1 MIELRNVGKYYG
13 NKLALCDVSF
23 SIDNA
28 GIIGLLGKNGA
39 GKSTLMNIM
48 TGYLPATNGTV
59 IVDGSSIDDAPQE
72 AKSKIG
78 YLPEKPPV
86 YDTMTV
92 REFLC
97 YAARLKG
104 ISSKNAPGLAER
116 AIRQTGLERVERR
129 LIRNLSKGYQQRVG
143 IAQAMAAE
151 PGILILDEPTVG
163 LDPSQVVE
171 IREVLKEYSRTHVII
186 ISSHIL
192 SEISEICDRI
202 LILNEG
208 KLIKDCPISE
218 MSDSARNRIF
228 IRVEAG
234 KDCFEHV
241 ILKHLKNCSYVYK
254 GAGEPGCSDWE
265 LTLLTG
271 GPDIRKEVFRAVT
284 EQQLNLLQMS
294 QAGAEIEDVFLN
306 LTRVSGIG

>member
-23 SIDNA
+23 SIENA

-48 TGYLPATNGTV
+48 TGYLPATSGNV
-59 IVDGSSIDDAPQE
+59 IVDGISIDEAPQE

-92 REFLC
+92 NEFLR
-97 YAARLKG
+97 YVARLKG
-104 ISSKNAPGLAER
+104 ISSKDAAASAER
-116 AIRQTGLERVERR
+116 VIRQTGLQNVERR

-151 PGILILDEPTVG
+151 PKILILDEPTVG

-171 IREVLKEYSRTHVII
+171 IRAVLKEYSKTHVII

-202 LILNEG
+202 LLLNEG
-208 KLIKDCPISE
+208 RLIKDCAISE
-218 MSDSARNRIF
+218 MGDSVRKHIF
-228 IRVEAG
+228 IRVDAKKE
-234 KDCFEHV
+234 CFERV
-241 ILKHLKNCSYVYK
+241 ILNEMKNCSYVYK
-254 GAGEPGCSDWE
+254 GEGEPGCSDWE

-271 GPDIRKEVFRAVT
+271 GYDIRREVFRAIS
-284 EQQLNLLQMS
+284 ENQLNLLQMS

-306 LTRVSGIG
+306 LTRVSEIG